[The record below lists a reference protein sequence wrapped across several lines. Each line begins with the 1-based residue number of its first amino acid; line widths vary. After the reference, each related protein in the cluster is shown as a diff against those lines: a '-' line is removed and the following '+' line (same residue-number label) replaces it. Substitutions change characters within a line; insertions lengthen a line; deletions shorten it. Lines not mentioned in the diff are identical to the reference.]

1 MHNDDSVIEIDKKYA
16 ANCLICGRK
25 LEYLPVAG
33 DLTCF
38 YCGKKEKGNIVC
50 SSDKSHYVCD
60 DCHNLSSF
68 NFIKDYLLTT
78 DKTNPFEITFDIL
91 NNSAIP
97 MLGCHHAYILTG
109 SVLAGLKNRGYID
122 ITDTYMEEAFLRLS
136 KQAVGGYCGLS
147 GVCGITPAGGIV
159 YSILTGSVCG
169 KDKEQKTVMGITAEL
184 SKAIYDLT
192 GPSCCKAYL
201 FKALEILTYS
211 LYADFGFLLADSDI
225 EIRCSFKDMHP
236 HGCMLE
242 KCPYFTGYNI
252 KIKELMQISNEKSDY
267 TGKTY
272 FTAGIIS
279 PGININTENNKSRTE
294 NLSGGADLHSG
305 APAAP
310 C

>member
-1 MHNDDSVIEIDKKYA
+1 MDNCNCDPQYRS
-16 ANCLICGRK
+16 NCLICGNK
-25 LEYLPVAG
+25 LKYLSSSA

-50 SSDKSHYVCD
+50 YSDKSHYVCD

-68 NFIKDYLLTT
+68 NFIKNYLLTT

-91 NNSAIP
+91 NNPDIP

-109 SVLAGLKNRGYID
+109 SVLAGLKNRGYIG
-122 ITDTYMEEAFLRLS
+122 ITEVDAEEAFSRLS

-169 KDKEQKTVMGITAEL
+169 KDKEQKITMRITAEL
-184 SKAIYDLT
+184 SKAIYGLT

-201 FKALEILTYS
+201 FKSLEILTCS
-211 LYADFGFLLADSDI
+211 LYADFHFLLVDGDI
-225 EIRCSFKDMHP
+225 EIKCSFKDMHP
-236 HGCMLE
+236 HGCGFE

-252 KIKELMQISNEKSDY
+252 KIKKLKRMRKGEENSAAVLL
-267 TGKTY
+267 
-272 FTAGIIS
+272 
-279 PGININTENNKSRTE
+279 NINTANNKNKAE
-294 NLSGGADLHSG
+294 NPAEGAAVHSG
-305 APAAP
+305 APFAP

>member
-1 MHNDDSVIEIDKKYA
+1 MDNCNYGPQYRSD
-16 ANCLICGRK
+16 CLICGHK
-25 LEYLPVAG
+25 LEYLSSSA

-38 YCGKKEKGNIVC
+38 YCGKKEKGNIAC

-68 NFIKDYLLTT
+68 NFIKDYLLTA
-78 DKTNPFEITFDIL
+78 DKTNPFEITSDIL
-91 NNSAIP
+91 NNPAIP

-109 SVLAGLKNRGYID
+109 SILTVLKNRGYICV
-122 ITDTYMEEAFLRLS
+122 TDTDMEEAFSRLS
-136 KQAVGGYCGLS
+136 RQAVGGYCGLS

-169 KDKEQKTVMGITAEL
+169 KDKEQKATMGITAEL
-184 SKAIYDLT
+184 SKAIYGLT

-211 LYADFGFLLADSDI
+211 LYADFDFLLADSDI
-225 EIRCSFKDMHP
+225 EIKCSFKDMHP
-236 HGCMLE
+236 HGCRFE
-242 KCPYFTGYNI
+242 KCPYFAGYNI
-252 KIKELMQISNEKSDY
+252 KIKELKQMRNAEEDS
-267 TGKTY
+267 
-272 FTAGIIS
+272 AAVRL
-279 PGININTENNKSRTE
+279 NINTANNKNKAE
-294 NLSGGADLHSG
+294 NAADGTGLHSG